1 MMQTLR
7 KSKAPLLFLLLAGP
21 NLLLIAV
28 FAYWPVIGNIL
39 LSFTQ
44 WDMMSPVIQ
53 PVGLDNYLQLFGSTG
68 FWRTMGVTLIWVV
81 VVVTATVIGGA
92 LLGLLFSAGGRLGGA
107 SSAVA
112 FVPHIVSGAA
122 VSAIWLFIFDPHYG
136 ISRAI
141 FELFGASSPDW
152 FTSQQ
157 WALPALLIISVWS
170 GLGFNAL
177 IYMSAIKAIPQD
189 VLEAARLDGA
199 GFWDRFKDMI
209 LPLLSPTTFFLSV
222 TSVISAFQVF
232 DVIAMTTQGGPA
244 NSTTTLSWFI
254 YEAAFVDFRVG
265 HSAAAGTIMFL
276 ILMAITAFQFKFIQ
290 RKVHYA

>member
-1 MMQTLR
+1 MSTLHR
-7 KSKAPLLFLLLAGP
+7 FKIPLLFLLLAGP
-21 NLLLIAV
+21 NLVLIGL
-28 FAYWPVIGNIL
+28 FAYWPVVGNIL

-53 PVGLDNYLQLFGSTG
+53 PVGLDNYRQLLGSSG
-68 FWRTMGVTLIWVV
+68 FWRVMGVTAVWVV
-81 VVVTATVIGGA
+81 VVVIATVGGGA
-92 LLGLLFSAGGRLGGA
+92 LLGLLFSAGGRMGRTA
-107 SSAVA
+107 SAVA

-122 VSAIWLFIFDPHYG
+122 VSAIWMFIFDPRYG
-136 ISRAI
+136 VSRAI
-141 FELFGASSPDW
+141 FEAFGATSPEW

-177 IYMSAIKAIPQD
+177 IYMSAIRAIPNE

-199 GFWDRFKDMI
+199 GFWANFRDII

-222 TSVISAFQVF
+222 TSVISAFQAF

-244 NSTTTLSWFI
+244 RSTTTLSWFI
-254 YEAAFVDFRVG
+254 YESAFVDFRVG
-265 HSAAAGTIMFL
+265 QSAAAGTILFI

-290 RKVHYA
+290 RRVHYA